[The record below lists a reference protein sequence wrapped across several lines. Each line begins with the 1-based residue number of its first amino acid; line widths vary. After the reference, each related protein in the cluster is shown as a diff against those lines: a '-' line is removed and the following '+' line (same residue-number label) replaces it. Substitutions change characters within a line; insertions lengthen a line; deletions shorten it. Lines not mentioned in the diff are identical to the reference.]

1 MSVDQNYNI
10 IILLNV
16 LIKMAKRIVPF
27 SHACFIVLDTVL
39 PFASDAPVALD
50 KDVMTSTVV
59 LQVEVWCYSM
69 SQLRSM

>member
-1 MSVDQNYNI
+1 
-10 IILLNV
+10 
-16 LIKMAKRIVPF
+16 MAKRIVPF
-27 SHACFIVLDTVL
+27 SHACYIVLDTLL